1 MTDNFAIVLR
11 DKIRKDMNDYTD
23 DMANGV
29 CGDFA
34 AYQKLCGVIQGLA
47 LAERHLLDLVEAQ
60 HSKDEEDDERATATT
75 GNSNAGAN
83 STNRQ
88 AGRTGPY

>member
-1 MTDNFAIVLR
+1 MMDLFASVLR

-60 HSKDEEDDERATATT
+60 QKDEDEDERSTFAT
-75 GNSNAGAN
+75 GDSDAGSD
-83 STNRQ
+83 STNRK
-88 AGRTGPY
+88 ARRGNPY